1 MFIGYTLNETIQQ
14 AAIEQAACS
23 REREEMS
30 QKYQHQCKCPFVL
43 NSPSNCRTSCIAL
56 FVGLSELLYQAQCR
70 ELKLTMSV
78 SVNEN
83 GSKRHIMCSF
93 HLTYIINI

>member
-1 MFIGYTLNETIQQ
+1 MFIGYTLNETAQQ

-30 QKYQHQCKCPFVL
+30 QKYQHQCKCTFVL

-56 FVGLSELLYQAQCR
+56 FVGLSELLYQAQS
-70 ELKLTMSV
+70 ELKLTMSLY
-78 SVNEN
+78 VNEN
-83 GSKRHIMCSF
+83 GSKLHIMYSF